1 MDTTIPPLPAGFQLD
16 NAAPQGLPPLPQG
29 FQLDAGSAVLKE
41 NKTPAMAAP
50 LPVHGVLGQLAQ
62 MIGMTGGDVARSF
75 TEPLSTSAGWAKKN
89 LASPSELMQ
98 VADETLPLPHFF
110 AGASSRVARPVE
122 IDPAVWESANDG
134 QRALMIQK
142 INQAIAGES
151 YADYQKKKLEYQQ
164 GLHNEA
170 LMQGG
175 ETAVAPLGAG
185 ILPVT
190 VPLEGATL
198 DQLYPF
204 RPFKQQ
210 YGSDK
215 VANVVQAG
223 MQPVADLMETVGKPS
238 TYLTAVGAAEPT
250 LAKLVMPVLTALF
263 AKPAAESL
271 VNRAQQ
277 VYTNPSAESIAGA
290 ATGVP
295 IDLLTLLGI
304 AHGTKT
310 AFADKPGVKLNRE
323 DINPNITY
331 IDRSQQARGTD
342 IPQTSNLLPAPQA
355 PRSPTPPVQELQ
367 SQGGFVVGPRG
378 AAETRPMPT
387 GAAGMYE
394 LLKPYIT
401 PPERQLAA
409 PRDLPMGDVSL
420 PQNRPPFIA
429 GAKDVTGVE
438 GVATA
443 TKETMSLHSGL
454 TLDELKDFT
463 WLRSLSPTQL
473 QSPERA
479 RLQDYQNKIALDY
492 KPVLNVDGAA
502 VGGAESHADIVNK
515 AVKAAPDQ
523 ALKIIQAFQ
532 DDKNHMF
539 VGSDGVMKSRSEL
552 MNLLGADRPV
562 HSHELQ
568 AMQVEALRKQR
579 ETPMQLRSGFGGDL
593 SDERV
598 KDVLAASGA
607 MTHQSVKMLLDAKES
622 GVKDVGTQI
631 DAGQMWARVKN
642 KLGKDSAEVKM
653 LEQAGAGEKFKQGVK
668 SSPVEM
674 AKWVSENGP
683 KVKVETYGMEGKVS
697 EVKKEYDKMTHEW
710 YENLTPAMRIN
721 LDHSP
726 NELDPKLWDT
736 SHKDSIY
743 TRELA
748 TKYLNL
754 REQVTNE
761 PKDNSLKATHYYS
774 SVSALPTNE
783 PMPDWTAT
791 KSGKNVQRVD
801 VVVPNKADKTY
812 EQWLGTAKPTAENKA
827 VYEQAVREK
836 DSPLWKPDNLHEN
849 LPNTLGWAMI
859 QYKTGPKG
867 EKIAVIPELQA
878 RWAQEKRK
886 YWETYKEEK
895 KRLLDDPAQYGHVD
909 KAEAERLAD
918 KAAHYEAGKGLQYR
932 PGMDHALADN
942 PYRLILKAAIEQAR
956 KEGATHIMVS
966 DAETAMM
973 TEGHDVHSGDP
984 EQTVEIAGQ
993 KVTHRQGSDAQKDIK
1008 VPQLQ
1013 GWEIPNTGGA
1023 VATGEVRVSAGN
1035 MRGNDVRVVGK
1046 NKEGYTDTWSIVGD
1060 RSKKGQDAWKAKLA
1074 ELGYKS
1080 YEVDRSNWRPD
1091 QEPGMRLNYDTILPK
1106 IAEELTESKGEKV
1119 SLGEHKNALKPR
1131 EDMRNIHAIMDGHI
1145 IRTFS
1150 GEDAMGDALAWSNNH
1165 PEGSRIKLEP
1175 RIEPAPRAPRAN
1187 LIFRNLDG
1195 TPKTDVSGRLYPI
1208 DKVSARLETGEPMTQ
1223 FGKLYS
1229 GVPLPDLDTIKDIT
1243 TKVGALIK
1251 GDKVKETLSY
1261 MKDATSN
1268 LVAKNSNEAASSI
1281 SGLLERQTK
1290 VKDKKDSLPRQALTF
1305 AVESQGSVDAL
1316 LKFKK
1321 QITESTKADKKERA
1335 DALLAINYAIN
1346 NFDKLKPVADQ
1357 YSKKMEEEAQWEEK
1371 SGRKI
1376 ERRKGYVMHL
1386 AEDTGDATSFT
1397 HAREY
1402 DTMADR
1408 ISAGVESK
1416 SLDAVEL
1423 MRSRVAR
1430 GQQVYVQS
1438 KVFMDNARKL
1448 KDDKGNPVIGT
1459 YKEVSRGEGHA
1470 PDYQVPEGY
1479 KEVKIGM
1486 HEVPVLKDYADTLQ
1500 ALTSPSWF
1508 MQSAVGRGLMETRG
1522 VGKHLTLGFDTF
1534 HMGRLAMFAAASK
1547 LGTGHMPVFSPK
1559 KGVMLLDN
1567 TVEELNAKAKAGQ
1580 IDAKDLPELVEKKR
1594 IIDLGIKTGFNA
1606 GRVVDQFN
1614 QHWTEKIPVSGQF
1627 QHYLFNHFQRG
1638 VMADVYTT
1646 AFDAYKKQMPG
1657 HTDAA
1662 VARQLSKDLNDV
1674 FGTRGRQGWVKS
1686 RTGQDL
1692 LSLFFLAPQWTE
1704 GRIASDVGAV
1714 TGTAKAVGQVL
1725 QGKKP
1730 ALNMQSRVVG
1740 TTILAYMLGNQ
1751 VINMMTTGHST
1762 FDNEDGHK
1770 LDAFIPDVMSGST
1783 GYWLNPTSNA
1793 EEVFHTLHK
1802 SMEKE
1807 GGDAWQAWLDF
1818 MGGRLSTIARPIGVG
1833 VTGKQYGITGP
1844 DVPRLDGEKFSIK
1857 GPSGAAKFKGMVK
1870 AAIPIP
1876 IGVPELINE
1885 MSGTPNQQDEKQM
1898 LSRIGLKVDSA
1909 TNPPADKKTKSKKYK
1924 FYSPKQ

>member
-16 NAAPQGLPPLPQG
+16 NAAPQALPPLPPG

-75 TEPLSTSAGWAKKN
+75 TEPLSTSAGWVKKN

-134 QRALMIQK
+134 QRALLTQK
-142 INQAIAGES
+142 INQEIAGES

-164 GLHNEA
+164 GLHDEA
-170 LMQGG
+170 LMRGG

-238 TYLTAVGAAEPT
+238 TYLTAGGMIEPT

-304 AHGTKT
+304 AHGTKS

-367 SQGGFVVGPRG
+367 PQGGFVVGPRG
-378 AAETRPMPT
+378 AAETRSAVPSVIGLHNLMKE
-387 GAAGMYE
+387 Y
-394 LLKPYIT
+394 YT
-401 PPERQLAA
+401 PPERQLTMGK
-409 PRDLPMGDVSL
+409 DLPMGDVAP

-429 GAKDVTGVE
+429 GAKDVTGAD
-438 GVATA
+438 GVAPV

-454 TLDELKDFT
+454 TPDELKDFT

-473 QSPERA
+473 QSHERA
-479 RLQDYQNKIALDY
+479 RLRDYQNKIALDY

-502 VGGAESHADIVNK
+502 VGGAESHADIAQQ
-515 AVKAAPDQ
+515 AVKSMPNQ

-539 VGSDGVMKSRSEL
+539 VGSDGVMKSQSEL
-552 MNLLGADRPV
+552 MNLLGADSPV
-562 HSHELQ
+562 HSYELQ

-642 KLGKDSAEVKM
+642 KLGKDSAEVKV

-683 KVKVETYGMEGKVS
+683 KVKVESYGMEGKVS
-697 EVKKEYDKMTHEW
+697 EAKKEYDKMTHEW
-710 YENLTPAMRIN
+710 YENLDADQKRDMST
-721 LDHSP
+721 
-726 NELDPKLWDT
+726 
-736 SHKDSIY
+736 Y
-743 TRELA
+743 LA
-748 TKYLNL
+748 TKDDSYLERLNPTKAKQYADL
-754 REQVTNE
+754 SYKVNGEQY
-761 PKDNSLKATHYYS
+761 DNSSNPKATSHYS
-774 SVSALPTNE
+774 SVSALPPDE
-783 PMPDWTAT
+783 PMPEWTAT

-801 VVVPNKADKTY
+801 VVVPQQKLSYNEWLNKKGLKETPETKT
-812 EQWLGTAKPTAENKA
+812 L
-827 VYEQAVREK
+827 YEQAKPDELGIGTNK
-836 DSPLWKPDNLHEN
+836 TLWQPDNLHEN

-859 QYKTGPKG
+859 QYKTEGMPVKHIGRYSADADNPPLQSGHWTPIHVGNEKTLANLPNKGDNTQDLYLSGKNKRVTDAEANDLKYMRQLAEEGYKYVTYKNEHEMGGDSYAVLDHTALSKEPK
-867 EKIAVIPELQA
+867 KIAVIAELQA
-878 RWAQEKRK
+878 RWAQEKR
-886 YWETYKEEK
+886 TYYE
-895 KRLLDDPAQYGHVD
+895 RI
-909 KAEAERLAD
+909 KAGMSPQ
-918 KAAHYEAGKGLQYR
+918 KAGEGLQYR
-932 PGMDHALADN
+932 PGMDHPLADN

-973 TEGHDVHSGDP
+973 TEGHDQVHRSYTSDGVSK
-984 EQTVEIAGQ
+984 EVAEREAEKLKNHTSTHKVSVVESPTKAG
-993 KVTHRQGSDAQKDIK
+993 RY
-1008 VPQLQ
+1008 
-1013 GWEIPNTGGA
+1013 A
-1023 VATGEVRVSAGN
+1023 VQIESAI
-1035 MRGNDVRVVGK
+1035 
-1046 NKEGYTDTWSIVGD
+1046 S
-1060 RSKKGQDAWKAKLA
+1060 
-1074 ELGYKS
+1074 
-1080 YEVDRSNWRPD
+1080 

-1106 IAEELTESKGEKV
+1106 IAEELTGSKGERV
-1119 SLGEHKNALKPR
+1119 SLGEHKNAYGEPMRGNPGRTDESTPR
-1131 EDMRNIHAIMDGHI
+1131 
-1145 IRTFS
+1145 S
-1150 GEDAMGDALAWSNNH
+1150 
-1165 PEGSRIKLEP
+1165 
-1175 RIEPAPRAPRAN
+1175 N
-1187 LIFRNLDG
+1187 LIFRNPDG

-1290 VKDKKDSLPRQALTF
+1290 VKDAKNSLPRQALTF

-1371 SGRKI
+1371 AGRKI

-1402 DTMADR
+1402 NTMADR

-1479 KEVKIGM
+1479 KEVQVGLHKL
-1486 HEVPVLKDYADTLQ
+1486 PVLKDYAETLQ

-1534 HMGRLAMFAAASK
+1534 HMGRLATFAAASK

-1627 QHYLFNHFQRG
+1627 QNYLFNHFQRG
-1638 VMADVYTT
+1638 VMADVYTA
-1646 AFDAYKKQMPG
+1646 AFDVYKKQMPG

-1704 GRIASDVGAV
+1704 GRIASEVGAV
-1714 TGTAKAVGQVL
+1714 TGTVKAVGQVM
-1725 QGKKP
+1725 QGKRP

-1740 TTILAYMLGNQ
+1740 TTILAYLLGNQ

-1818 MGGRLSTIARPIGVG
+1818 MGGRLSTVARPLGVG
-1833 VTGKQYGITGP
+1833 ITGKQYGITGP